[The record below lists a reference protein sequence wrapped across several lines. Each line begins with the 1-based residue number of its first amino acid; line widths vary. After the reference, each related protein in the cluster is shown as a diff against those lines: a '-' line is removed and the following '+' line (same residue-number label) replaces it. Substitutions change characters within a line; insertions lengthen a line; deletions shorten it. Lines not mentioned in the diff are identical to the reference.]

1 MPPLEA
7 LWWAEAMCAFTAD
20 RDKSH
25 WDWTGMLLVPDW
37 LDHDDVER
45 ARAAAARNGPPAL
58 DRVRLEGLEEGRCVQ
73 TLHLGPYDHEGPVLD
88 AMHHDVIPARGLQL
102 RGKQAHRR

>member
-7 LWWAEAMCAFTAD
+7 LWWAEDMCAFTAD

-73 TLHLGPYDHEGPVLD
+73 TLHLGPSDDG
-88 AMHHDVIPARGLQL
+88 IPARGLQL